1 MQKCEKFSA
10 LKGEFDEIRTMGP
23 LKIFNNTERQ
33 QFQVSVENDL
43 ATLEYRLYD
52 GKLVLMHTEVPEK
65 LSGHGIGTALAEYAF
80 QYARAN
86 QLPVKVDCPFVQ
98 AYLKRHPEYNDLV
111 VKAD

>member
-10 LKGEFDEIRTMGP
+10 LKGEFDEIRVMEP

-33 QFQVSVENDL
+33 QFQFSAENDL
-43 ATLEYRLYD
+43 ASLEYRLYD

-65 LSGHGIGTALAEYAF
+65 LSGHGIGTALAGYAF

-86 QLPVKVDCPFVQ
+86 HLPVKVYCPFVQ